1 MCVCSLYLSSLA
13 SAVSKQEPG
22 NEKDHIANQRIYNSI
37 ILRGGEVELSPV
49 LYSGG
54 VMQVTRV
61 KLKNW
66 RNFRSFDAP
75 MHDVTYILGS
85 NASGKS
91 NLLDAF
97 RFLRDVSKPAG
108 GGLQAAVLDRGGIS
122 ALRCL
127 HARRD
132 PEVCIDVELSD
143 SANDEFSNWRYV
155 LGFKSEGKDE
165 QRIMVSREEVWH
177 QGRQLFSRPDKADN
191 KDFVL
196 LTQTRLEQIAAN
208 AEFRGLVEFF
218 SSITYLH
225 LVPQLLKFADRF
237 GGRPLEND
245 PFGQGFLE
253 RIAKTREPVR
263 NTRLKKIS
271 EALALAVPQFRELR
285 FIKDGSGQPHLEAL
299 YSHHRPNAGWQSEE
313 HFSDGT
319 LRLLGLLWALLDG
332 GSMLL
337 LEEPEISLNDAV
349 VKEIPLII
357 QRLQRNRKSN
367 RQVLISTHSEAL
379 LSNPGIDGR
388 GIILLEATA
397 EGSVGRTLLEDEVS
411 ALEAGLCVAEVV
423 LPKARPGSVNQLG
436 FWE

>member
-1 MCVCSLYLSSLA
+1 
-13 SAVSKQEPG
+13 
-22 NEKDHIANQRIYNSI
+22 
-37 ILRGGEVELSPV
+37 
-49 LYSGG
+49 
-54 VMQVTRV
+54 MQVTRV

-75 MHDVTYILGS
+75 MRDVTYILGP

-91 NLLDAF
+91 NLLDVF

-108 GGLQAAVLDRGGIS
+108 GGLQAAVIDRGGIS
-122 ALRCL
+122 KLRCL

-143 SANDEFSNWRYV
+143 SPDDEVPSWRYV
-155 LGFKSEGKDE
+155 LGFKSEGKGA
-165 QRIMVSREEVWH
+165 QRILVSQEEVWRE
-177 QGRQLFSRPDKADN
+177 GKKLFSRPDKDDS
-191 KDFVL
+191 KDAVL

-208 AEFRGLVEFF
+208 AEFRELAEFF
-218 SSITYLH
+218 GSITYLH
-225 LVPQLLKFADRF
+225 LVPQLLKFADRL

-245 PFGQGFLE
+245 PFGQSFLE
-253 RIAKTREPVR
+253 RIAKTTERVR

-271 EALALAVPQFRELR
+271 EALTLAVPQFKELR
-285 FIKDGSGQPHLEAL
+285 FIKDDSGHPHLEAL

-332 GSMLL
+332 SSMLL

-357 QRLQRNRKSN
+357 QRLQKNRKPK

-388 GIILLEATA
+388 GVLLLEATA
-397 EGSVGRTLLEDEVS
+397 DGSIGRTLQEDEAS
-411 ALEAGLCVAEVV
+411 ALEAGLSVAEVV
-423 LPKARPGSVNQLG
+423 LPKTRPSSVNQLG
-436 FWE
+436 LWE